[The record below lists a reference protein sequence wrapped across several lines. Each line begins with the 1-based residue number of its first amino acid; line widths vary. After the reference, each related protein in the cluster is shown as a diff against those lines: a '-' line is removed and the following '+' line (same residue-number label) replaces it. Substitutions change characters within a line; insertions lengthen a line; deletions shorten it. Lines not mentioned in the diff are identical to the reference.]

1 MQLKSNSST
10 LEHLIGIVK
19 ESQLSSK
26 TFSIYLNKL
35 IIKFLN
41 WIKTQYFYSQRLS
54 KWVENLDEEL
64 YHLSMMKIRCWSP
77 SPQSILKILL
87 WISLLS
93 LI

>member
-41 WIKTQYFYSQRLS
+41 
-54 KWVENLDEEL
+54 
-64 YHLSMMKIRCWSP
+64 
-77 SPQSILKILL
+77 
-87 WISLLS
+87 
-93 LI
+93 

>member
-54 KWVENLDEEL
+54 KWVENLDEE
-64 YHLSMMKIRCWSP
+64 
-77 SPQSILKILL
+77 
-87 WISLLS
+87 
-93 LI
+93 

>member
-10 LEHLIGIVK
+10 LEHLIRIVK

-54 KWVENLDEEL
+54 KWVENLDEE
-64 YHLSMMKIRCWSP
+64 
-77 SPQSILKILL
+77 
-87 WISLLS
+87 
-93 LI
+93 